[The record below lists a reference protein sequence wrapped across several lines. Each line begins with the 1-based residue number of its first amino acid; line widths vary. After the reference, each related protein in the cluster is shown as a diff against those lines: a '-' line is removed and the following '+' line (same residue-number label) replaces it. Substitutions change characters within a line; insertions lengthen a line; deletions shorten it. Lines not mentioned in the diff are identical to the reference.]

1 MSQAGDTAAGTARR
15 LRMPTIGVFGAIWI
29 ATALLFII
37 SPLVASE
44 SLSNSAIQAMLPLAG
59 ILAVAAVG
67 QTLVIQQ
74 GGLDLSVPG
83 MFSLGVV
90 LVVVVPGGDP
100 GQLGVALLLVALV
113 GFAGGLLN
121 GLAISRLGITPLV
134 ATLGMNGI
142 LIGVVLTVTGGSI
155 NFEATSNW
163 SDFASSKVFGIP
175 MLFVV
180 AVAFVLVM
188 HFLLR
193 RTVWGR
199 RFDLVGANPAAARA
213 AGLRVERVQLSSYVI
228 AGFCYAIAG
237 ALLAGYLGRPQL
249 FAGEEYLLTSI
260 AAVVLGGTALGGGRG
275 SVIATLAGVLFI
287 SQLNQVVLLLGATQA
302 VQYMIQGAI
311 IALGMGLRN
320 VPWHSLRGKSGGGSD
335 PDPSPPPDRVEGH
348 GDGSADVRPRGG
360 IEESGG
366 GASAPQPGVVNQ

>member
-1 MSQAGDTAAGTARR
+1 
-15 LRMPTIGVFGAIWI
+15 MPKIGAFGAIWI
-29 ATALLFII
+29 ATILLFVI

-100 GQLGVALLLVALV
+100 SQLGFALLLVAAV
-113 GFAGGLLN
+113 GLAGGLLN

-163 SDFASSKVFGIP
+163 SDFASSKVAGIP
-175 MLFVV
+175 MIFVV
-180 AVAFVLVM
+180 AIAFVIVM
-188 HFLLR
+188 QILLR

-228 AGFCYAIAG
+228 AGFCYAMAG

-275 SVIATLAGVLFI
+275 SVVATFAGVLFI

-302 VQYMIQGAI
+302 VQFMIQGTI

-320 VPWHSLRGKSGGGSD
+320 VPWHSLRGGKAEGSESD
-335 PDPSPPPDRVEGH
+335 PPPSSGQVEGP
-348 GDGSADVRPRGG
+348 GSSDEVDPQGRITEA
-360 IEESGG
+360 GG
-366 GASAPQPGVVNQ
+366 GAQAPSPGVVKQ